1 MLLLSLTSCLVFLWL
16 SSLELELHTDGDKLL
31 DMVFREVSEPMCCEY
46 QEIIKQ
52 AGEMA

>member
-1 MLLLSLTSCLVFLWL
+1 MCTWTRYPQKLEAS

-31 DMVFREVSEPMCCEY
+31 DTVFREVSEPMCCEY